1 MGAGPVWGRA
11 GKPRDLA
18 VTRTACRIAGVG
30 ICVPAWVSP
39 EQAQHFPS
47 CVPQARQPGGS
58 SLPVIRS
65 VLCRLLPG
73 FILKSKTH

>member
-1 MGAGPVWGRA
+1 MWGRA

-58 SLPVIRS
+58 SPTLKPHLPTIWEQT
-65 VLCRLLPG
+65 VLGSGPTQVT
-73 FILKSKTH
+73 SH